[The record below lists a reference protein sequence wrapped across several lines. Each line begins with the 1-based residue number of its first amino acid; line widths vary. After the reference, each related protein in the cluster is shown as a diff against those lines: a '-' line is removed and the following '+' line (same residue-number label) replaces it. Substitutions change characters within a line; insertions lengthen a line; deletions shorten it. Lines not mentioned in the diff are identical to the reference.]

1 MMLAARSRRGKAM
14 NSDEFKTFVAA
25 WAERI
30 NVQPRRVQVQV
41 MTRKWASCSTTGTV
55 TFAIDL
61 LSEPEVFREY
71 VVVHEL
77 LHLIVANHGRVFRS
91 LLRTYLPKT
100 LIEASS
106 RHMCGVSASG
116 D

>member
-1 MMLAARSRRGKAM
+1 MVDTRPRRRKAM
-14 NSDEFKTFVAA
+14 RGDEFKTFVAV

-30 NVQPRRVQVQV
+30 NVRPRRVQVQV
-41 MTRKWASCSTTGTV
+41 MTKKWASCSTSGTV
-55 TFAIDL
+55 TFATDL
-61 LSEPEVFREY
+61 LSESEAFREY

-100 LIEASS
+100 LIDASPELN
-106 RHMCGVSASG
+106 MCGVSRN
-116 D
+116 